1 MMTVREHLKAAGY
14 DPEAAWNADW
24 LQHGRAGIMECNS
37 VEIQT
42 FTCRPS
48 QHEGEMLGVRA
59 TAIVPFSD
67 GYEHPY
73 PDGWP
78 NSLEAKVVAYFRIK
92 EDE

>member
-24 LQHGRAGIMECNS
+24 LQHSRAGIMECNS

-48 QHEGEMLGVRA
+48 QHE
-59 TAIVPFSD
+59 
-67 GYEHPY
+67 
-73 PDGWP
+73 
-78 NSLEAKVVAYFRIK
+78 
-92 EDE
+92 